1 MVLDTGSSRLAAL
14 EKNSPLLLPSTPNR
28 VSALEKE
35 NKAVEEVETV
45 QRSSKWGRG
54 EEGGEWELWGESVI
68 GFMCGWALV
77 DGLLHFLA
85 FNLQKQENG
94 LLHLGFGLWS
104 MIWMN
109 GLLHFLAIFLPQS
122 KTSILWSFIQITIR
136 SSLFSTGTRNLY
148 HITWILRN
156 CMVSALLKMAMWLL
170 PLTYPVSWSH
180 RFLPPNTEV
189 VVSGGLL
196 CMFNKSLIIQVLGKL
211 AVWVNLL
218 ELGGAKLDYM
228 SLGDLV

>member
-1 MVLDTGSSRLAAL
+1 VTG
-14 EKNSPLLLPSTPNR
+14 
-28 VSALEKE
+28 
-35 NKAVEEVETV
+35 
-45 QRSSKWGRG
+45 SKWGRG

-109 GLLHFLAIFLPQS
+109 GLLHFLAIFLHFLAPV
-122 KTSILWSFIQITIR
+122 KDFHIVAIHPDHNSFILVQHWNQKLVSYNMDTQELHGLCTLENGYVVIT
-136 SSLFSTGTRNLY
+136 
-148 HITWILRN
+148 
-156 CMVSALLKMAMWLL
+156 
-170 PLTYPVSWSH
+170 LTYSVSWSH